1 MISLVTLAVPDPMA
15 FLANGV
21 VLLFIV
27 VILLSLVVVFHH
39 AVTDRVRRRNRLRF
53 ESAALTLAPDL
64 LSTTRSI
71 DRAVAAARLAAGDRA
86 VALVLRK
93 MRYDV
98 RGELADRAST
108 VLNDIGEVRRLIRD
122 AQSPRE
128 WKRLSATRA
137 LGECGGARARKTL
150 VEMASSDKSDEV
162 RFAAMQGLLSDGAA
176 EAIDAAVDAFVDK
189 LPRRAGARNG
199 FYTRLASVSEDG
211 MAALVRSGRLPA
223 SEQKLA
229 LEAAG
234 DVGRRSAVGLAKEHL
249 MSQDAEMRATAVRV
263 IGKAGG
269 ESELRLVLHALDDSE
284 WFVRAAAA
292 RSLDWMLLLGN
303 LRSDAQRQ
311 IACERL
317 SRHLNDESWWVRAN
331 CARSLAHGGSEGMEL
346 LRRAALSDDAFARQT
361 AAAAQ
366 AMAGPQPP
374 AATAGQQVAVA
385 AAADDDDE
393 LTLGE
398 RTFRPGG
405 RRR

>member
-1 MISLVTLAVPDPMA
+1 MNALVALAVPDPMA

-21 VLLFIV
+21 VVLFIV
-27 VILLSLVVVFHH
+27 VIILSLVVVFHH
-39 AVTDRVRRRNRLRF
+39 AFTDRVRRRNRLRF

-64 LSTTRSI
+64 VSTTRSI

-108 VLNDIGEVRRLIRD
+108 VLNEMGEVRRLIRE

-137 LGECGGARARKTL
+137 LGECGGTRARKTL
-150 VEMASSDKSDEV
+150 IEMASSDKSDEV
-162 RFAAMQGLLSDGAA
+162 RFAAMQGLLGDGAV
-176 EAIDAAVDAFVDK
+176 EAIDAAVDAFAGR
-189 LPRRAGARNG
+189 LPHRAGARNG
-199 FYTRLASVSEDG
+199 FYTRLASVSEER
-211 MAALVRSGRLPA
+211 MAALVRSERLPA
-223 SEQKLA
+223 NEQKLA

-249 MSQDAEMRATAVRV
+249 MSHDAEMRATAVRV
-263 IGKAGG
+263 VGKAGG
-269 ESELRLVLHALDDSE
+269 ESELRLVLHALDDGE

-317 SRHLNDESWWVRAN
+317 SRHLNDEAWWVRAN
-331 CARSLAHGGSEGMEL
+331 CARALAHAGSEGMEM
-346 LRRAALSDDAFARQT
+346 LRQAVLSDDAFARET

-374 AATAGQQVAVA
+374 AIATAGPPIAVAV
-385 AAADDDDE
+385 ADDDDE